1 MKIEFCFNRKFNFR
15 FMNQKIEFAERLK
28 QAMLAAGYEARPGV
42 LEKEFNT
49 RYWGRAVTFQA
60 VSRWLKGL
68 SIPEQDKLQVLA
80 DWLKIEPQILRF
92 GGEAVLSVQEK
103 KKRWEDA
110 IAGPEREVMEAFLSL
125 PAAQKKVAREVIL
138 ALAKASDA
146 PKT

>member
-1 MKIEFCFNRKFNFR
+1 
-15 FMNQKIEFAERLK
+15 MNQKTEFAERLK
-28 QAMLAAGYEARPGV
+28 QAMLTAGYQARPGV

-80 DWLKIEPQILRF
+80 EWLKIEPQALRF
-92 GGEAVLSVQEK
+92 GEASVQLVREK
-103 KKRWEDA
+103 QKRWEDA
-110 IAGPEREVMEAFLSL
+110 VAGPEREVMEAFLSL

-138 ALAKASDA
+138 ALAKANEA
-146 PKT
+146 PKS

>member
-1 MKIEFCFNRKFNFR
+1 MKIEFRFNRKFNFR
-15 FMNQKIEFAERLK
+15 FMNQKAEFAERLK

-80 DWLKIEPQILRF
+80 EWLKIEPQALRF
-92 GGEAVLSVQEK
+92 GEVSVQSVRERK
-103 KKRWEDA
+103 SRWEDA
-110 IAGPEREVMEAFLSL
+110 IAGPEREVLEAFINL

-138 ALAKASDA
+138 ALLKASLPD
-146 PKT
+146 